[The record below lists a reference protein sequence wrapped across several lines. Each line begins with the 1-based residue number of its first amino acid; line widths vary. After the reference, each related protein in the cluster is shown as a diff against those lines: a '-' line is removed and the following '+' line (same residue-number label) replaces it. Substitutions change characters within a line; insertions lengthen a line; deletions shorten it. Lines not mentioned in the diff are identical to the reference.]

1 MITYYFGAIGSG
13 KTTLAT
19 SIAQRELIKDNY
31 EHIYTNFDCAG
42 CEKIDFFQIGKVYI
56 ENSLVIIDEAGIFA
70 DSRDYKTFPKYITEF
85 LILSR
90 HYGVDFAFF
99 SQSWGDSDKKIRSL
113 AQRLYYVKRGYIFP
127 FVKFKR
133 IYKEIVVDEV
143 THDIVEGYRFANLKE
158 IFLFL
163 LNPFRFLGFVKRHG
177 PLLGKVFAPKYYKYF
192 DSYDRPLVL
201 ADWSPSVWSEPEP
214 FSVH

>member
-1 MITYYFGAIGSG
+1 MITYFFGSIGSG

-19 SIAQRELIKDNY
+19 SIAQKELSNNRYK
-31 EHIYTNFDCAG
+31 HVLTNFDCVG
-42 CEKIDFFQIGKVYI
+42 CSKIDFTDLGKVFL
-56 ENSLVIIDEAGIFA
+56 EDSLILIDEAGIFA
-70 DSRDYKTFPKYITEF
+70 DSRDYKSFPKYITEF

-90 HYGVDFAFF
+90 HYNCDLMFF

-113 AQRLYYVKRGYIFP
+113 ANRLYYVKRGYIFP

-133 IYKEIVVDEV
+133 IYKEIIVDDL

-163 LNPFRFLGFVKRHG
+163 LNPFRFLPIFKKHG
-177 PLLGKVFAPKYYKYF
+177 VLTGKIFAPKYYKYF
-192 DSYDRPLVL
+192 DSYSRPLIL
-201 ADWSPSVWSEPEP
+201 ADYNYPNWDNLSC
-214 FSVH
+214 